1 MGKRLLKME
10 KNEQDFMAM
19 LARCERIVFKIC
31 LVFTDRQPDSVRDLY
46 QDIVCNLWQGWGRM
60 RGDSTEGTWVYRVA
74 LNTAVSQLRRH
85 RRTPVIVR
93 LSDEMI
99 ATLADTRQ
107 EDLYDKLYRL
117 IDRLDDTDKSLILL
131 YLDNIPSRQIAI
143 ITGVGEATA
152 RKRIERI
159 KQKLI
164 KLNEQDNGSIF

>member
-74 LNTAVSQLRRH
+74 L
-85 RRTPVIVR
+85 PVIVR

-99 ATLADTRQ
+99 ATLADTRR